1 MRALLVGAALFAVL
15 PPTRPALAQ
24 DTAMTGETVLPT
36 IRTFADN
43 LIAHAR
49 DRYGPKHTPFFMS
62 QLDIKSKTIPPRVW
76 GVSGTDYE
84 IAWCPACPIR
94 AVASAFRPKTPKG
107 CRGIS

>member
-15 PPTRPALAQ
+15 PLTRPALAQ

-49 DRYGPKHTPFFMS
+49 DRYGPKHTPLFVS
-62 QLDIKSKTIPPRVW
+62 QLDIKSKTISL
-76 GVSGTDYE
+76 VSGTDYE
-84 IAWCPACPIR
+84 IAWRSAYPIR
-94 AVASAFRPKTPKG
+94 AVASTFRPKTPKG
-107 CRGIS
+107 SRRIS